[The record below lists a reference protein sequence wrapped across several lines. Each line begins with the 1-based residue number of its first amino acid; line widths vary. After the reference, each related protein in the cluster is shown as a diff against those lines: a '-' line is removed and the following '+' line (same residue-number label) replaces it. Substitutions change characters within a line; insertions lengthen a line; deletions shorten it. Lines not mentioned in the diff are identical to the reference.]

1 MYQSTGLWFK
11 KLSAFQE
18 SLRSREEVA
27 KVEQQVL
34 QKLES
39 VSSNNV
45 VQSNFVA
52 GNIKH
57 FYRNWKKKTNYHIIY
72 R

>member
-1 MYQSTGLWFK
+1 MVQKALSLPRESPVKGRGGQSRAAG
-11 KLSAFQE
+11 
-18 SLRSREEVA
+18 
-27 KVEQQVL
+27 VL